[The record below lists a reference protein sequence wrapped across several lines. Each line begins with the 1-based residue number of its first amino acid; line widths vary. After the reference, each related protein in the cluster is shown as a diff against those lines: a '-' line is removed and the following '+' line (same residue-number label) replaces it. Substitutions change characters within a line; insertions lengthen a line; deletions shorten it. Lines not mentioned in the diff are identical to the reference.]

1 MRKFF
6 EGFNWWELTPDF
18 NDGNRFDGKVS
29 SRKRSY
35 YVCASIE
42 NDLYVVY
49 LYSKNNAS
57 GTVCGMDGD
66 AVYEAEWFDPRT
78 GEYTVIGDIKADK
91 TDKNGAPA
99 WSAPDRPE
107 SLDFVLVLRKK

>member
-1 MRKFF
+1 
-6 EGFNWWELTPDF
+6 
-18 NDGNRFDGKVS
+18 
-29 SRKRSY
+29 
-35 YVCASIE
+35 
-42 NDLYVVY
+42 
-49 LYSKNNAS
+49 
-57 GTVCGMDGD
+57 MDGD